1 MIFRTGQ
8 SQDSDAK
15 ENPRATI
22 MPQHRVTKY
31 IIS

>member
-15 ENPRATI
+15 ENPHAT